1 MKQIIIYIF
10 IITLPSLISC
20 LEKEG
25 SNCQQVSNIY
35 VPIIKDNYAADSN
48 SDKPSYDFPLDIT
61 TLSDEELSINYNS
74 SFSKTTLMSDLID
87 AYNSFLILNS
97 IWCDFELWIRLKF
110 HIKDAISAIN
120 CNIISDEVTKGIMRH
135 YKNRI
140 LSILSDNKKAFT
152 ENTNH
157 YDYGYKAYI
166 ECKEYLTSRFHLN
179 NYCNLSEKEYYR
191 NYDKNNSIPG
201 YKFIQNLRKNEDE
214 YTVIYFLNKINT
226 ENNFDRKCIYLI
238 EFAHINRSVAE
249 NSIMEHKAI
258 ALMYET
264 MKEQEYS
271 NYLWEM
277 WRIWRYL
284 IQDENG
290 ASKDSPI
297 FNQQYNEMR
306 RIVACTIL
314 RHIRYQPNDKMAIN
328 QFLMLSSHNNIYR
341 YGEYPYGNQY
351 IMEGIGLEFI
361 NLN

>member
-48 SDKPSYDFPLDIT
+48 YDKPSYDFPLDIT

-110 HIKDAISAIN
+110 HINDAISAIN
-120 CNIISDEVTKGIMRH
+120 CNIISDDVTKGIMRH

-179 NYCNLSEKEYYR
+179 NYCNLSEKEYYK

-214 YTVIYFLNKINT
+214 YTVIYFLNKI
-226 ENNFDRKCIYLI
+226 K
-238 EFAHINRSVAE
+238 HIQYGINIIRFYQNKLGQYDKSSLYNRGGS
-249 NSIMEHKAI
+249 
-258 ALMYET
+258 
-264 MKEQEYS
+264 
-271 NYLWEM
+271 
-277 WRIWRYL
+277 
-284 IQDENG
+284 
-290 ASKDSPI
+290 
-297 FNQQYNEMR
+297 
-306 RIVACTIL
+306 
-314 RHIRYQPNDKMAIN
+314 
-328 QFLMLSSHNNIYR
+328 
-341 YGEYPYGNQY
+341 
-351 IMEGIGLEFI
+351 
-361 NLN
+361 